1 MTVSSVTLGCGG
13 RRLYKVDIHRLLATQ
28 QYPVSAVLA
37 SITGTGEVNLF
48 IILLFGFFVLVS
60 WIPSCLGA
68 KWGISIH
75 TPSSASPDDDC
86 QITCTTIWSP
96 HSQSLFSP
104 LCFWMDLDPDL
115 SWLDLLCLLE
125 QSVMKSYFVLRL
137 PVIIAQQKSPSFGWE
152 IAI

>member
-60 WIPSCLGA
+60 
-68 KWGISIH
+68 
-75 TPSSASPDDDC
+75 
-86 QITCTTIWSP
+86 
-96 HSQSLFSP
+96 
-104 LCFWMDLDPDL
+104 
-115 SWLDLLCLLE
+115 
-125 QSVMKSYFVLRL
+125 
-137 PVIIAQQKSPSFGWE
+137 
-152 IAI
+152 